1 VHVPIIVSPGA
12 IPMTEL
18 MTQVFDVSC
27 WLSACKCST
36 GTVPRAVRRCFSVT
50 RARTFPSRI
59 HLRSRAYPVLRILCG
74 WGNWHRR
81 CLQHQFI
88 ILMLTSSTSTTPI
101 QQMHLSHH
109 VPGYKEVYVDPKSIL
124 MVLLD
129 MAFLLLLVSHAI

>member
-1 VHVPIIVSPGA
+1 
-12 IPMTEL
+12 MTEL

-74 WGNWHRR
+74 WGE
-81 CLQHQFI
+81 LAQEVP
-88 ILMLTSSTSTTPI
+88 TTPVHNPDAN
-101 QQMHLSHH
+101 QLN
-109 VPGYKEVYVDPKSIL
+109 VDNSNSANAPQPPRTRLQGGIR
-124 MVLLD
+124 
-129 MAFLLLLVSHAI
+129 